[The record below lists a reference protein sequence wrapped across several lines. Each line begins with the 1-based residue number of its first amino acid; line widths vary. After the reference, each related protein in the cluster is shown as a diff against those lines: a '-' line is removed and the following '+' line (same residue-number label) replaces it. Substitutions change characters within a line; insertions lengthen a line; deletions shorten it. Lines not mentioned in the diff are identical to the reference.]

1 MLPCSESMA
10 HPCSS
15 ARHTGVT
22 TRMHS
27 RRNALICGT
36 SPAAAPT
43 RRGTGSR
50 QEGSVLRAALPPRTV
65 AAPASTGAFA
75 TPSRARSA
83 AGSARDAAVVA
94 HAAASQLPGRG
105 SLQRC
110 HAQPASSL
118 GLFPAGSAALTV
130 KLPALFLCVDAD
142 SVLQDPDTL
151 PSISQAVAA
160 GATAVLLSESPAS
173 GASALYDAAC
183 ALRGTLRGRASL
195 LLMDRTDIATAAEA
209 DGVVLTEQGAVCRCQ
224 ASVAG
229 AGARTGVR
237 CQAQMQAHAKCMAHA
252 WRWGVNVTGLTPWWP
267 FTPYLD
273 ETWVKPIRQRI

>member
-43 RRGTGSR
+43 RRGTR
-50 QEGSVLRAALPPRTV
+50 QEGASLRAALPCRMV
-65 AAPASTGAFA
+65 AAPASTGDFA
-75 TPSRARSA
+75 TPSRARRA
-83 AGSARDAAVVA
+83 AGSARDAAVVVP

-130 KLPALFLCVDAD
+130 KLPALFLCVYAD

-224 ASVAG
+224 VLFTGAG
-229 AGARTGVR
+229 AGYR
-237 CQAQMQAHAKCMAHA
+237 CRCRRMLSA
-252 WRWGVNVTGLTPWWP
+252 WRTHGAGV
-267 FTPYLD
+267 
-273 ETWVKPIRQRI
+273 